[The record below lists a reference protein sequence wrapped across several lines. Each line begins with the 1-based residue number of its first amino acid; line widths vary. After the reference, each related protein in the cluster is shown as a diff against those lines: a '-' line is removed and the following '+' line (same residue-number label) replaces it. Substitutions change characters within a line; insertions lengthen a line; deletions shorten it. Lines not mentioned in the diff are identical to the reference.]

1 MLDEQGGVIDDL
13 IIYYLADDWFR
24 IVVNAATRDKDMA
37 WIERQAAAFD
47 IEVRERSD
55 LSMVAVQGPNARDKA
70 LGLIAE
76 DDRARVGK
84 PGKFAG
90 IEAKADDGA
99 SLFVA
104 RTGYTGADGFEI
116 VLPQDRAV
124 ALWDALLSAGVKPAG
139 LGARDP
145 LRLEAG
151 LNLYGQ
157 EMDET
162 VPPRERKRTRLKSSH
177 KWANRMLSTA

>member
-76 DDRARVGK
+76 DDRARVRS
-84 PGKFAG
+84 
-90 IEAKADDGA
+90 EEHTSELQ
-99 SLFVA
+99 SLM
-104 RTGYTGADGFEI
+104 R
-116 VLPQDRAV
+116 
-124 ALWDALLSAGVKPAG
+124 
-139 LGARDP
+139 
-145 LRLEAG
+145 
-151 LNLYGQ
+151 
-157 EMDET
+157 
-162 VPPRERKRTRLKSSH
+162 SSYP
-177 KWANRMLSTA
+177 